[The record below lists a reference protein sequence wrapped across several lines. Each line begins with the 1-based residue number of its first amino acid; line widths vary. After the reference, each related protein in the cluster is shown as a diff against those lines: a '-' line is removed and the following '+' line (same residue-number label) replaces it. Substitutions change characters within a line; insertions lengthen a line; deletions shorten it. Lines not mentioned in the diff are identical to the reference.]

1 MTLYSVAAPIA
12 LGVLPSASLEQLR
25 VDSSVGIVI
34 TVNEDNA
41 LKRLM
46 DVSAAELPASLL
58 ECLDSLLACYHVSC
72 DT

>member
-12 LGVLPSASLEQLR
+12 LGALPSASLEQLR
-25 VDSSVGIVI
+25 VDSSVGTVI

-58 ECLDSLLACYHVSC
+58 ECSDSLLAC
-72 DT
+72 